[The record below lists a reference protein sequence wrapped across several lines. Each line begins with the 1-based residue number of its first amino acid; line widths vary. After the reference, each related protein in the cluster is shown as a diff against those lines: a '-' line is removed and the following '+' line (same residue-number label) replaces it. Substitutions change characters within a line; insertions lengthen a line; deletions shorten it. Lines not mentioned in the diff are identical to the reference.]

1 VNWWY
6 YFKKQFSLYPGVRAA
21 VSAPF
26 LAPYYQ
32 RRRQERSATRALLDA
47 IVYALFQ
54 LWVPFRAGAVARK
67 FGLDKD
73 WARNAAAIGR
83 RRVADPNDIAVF
95 RIANDGDCDRYM
107 RRYEY
112 AEISKRANPAAWRR
126 DCVLADKARFARRCA
141 EHGLAAPRF
150 LARLRGRTVEV
161 IEVPTEPVLAIKPT
175 GGISGEGFTLAEFAD
190 WQQGRPAFEAF
201 LRQWAGAHNG
211 DWIVQSK
218 ASSHPELRDIALDAL
233 STARITTMLNEQGAA
248 EIVTCV
254 LRFAGARGA
263 VVDNL
268 AAGGLLAPI
277 DAATGRLGPACY
289 GRRPEDVSVHPVTGA
304 IIEGRLLPNWEA
316 TRDLVLD
323 AHLRAFPEYTMIGWD
338 VGIADHGPV
347 LIEGNGKPGLFAAQ
361 RAERQGVGETRL
373 GELLAFHLE
382 RAATRSPAQGR

>member
-1 VNWWY
+1 MNWWY

-26 LAPYYQ
+26 LVPYYRQ
-32 RRRQERSATRALLDA
+32 RRSERSSSRALLDA

-54 LWVPFRAGAVARK
+54 LWVPFRASAVARR
-67 FGLDKD
+67 FGLDKA

-95 RIANDGDCDRYM
+95 RIASDQDCDRYM

-112 AEISKRANPAAWRR
+112 AEISKRINPAAWRR

-150 LARLRGRTVEV
+150 LARLQGRAVE
-161 IEVPTEPVLAIKPT
+161 IADVPDGLMLAIKPT
-175 GGISGEGFTLAEFAD
+175 GGISGEGFTIVECPA
-190 WQQGRPAFEAF
+190 WQQGEAAFANF
-201 LRQWAGAHNG
+201 LREWAARHGG
-211 DWIVQSK
+211 DWIVQTK

-233 STARITTMLNEQGAA
+233 STARITTMLNEQGAV

-289 GRRPEDVSVHPVTGA
+289 GRKPEDVATHPVTGA
-304 IIEGRLLPNWEA
+304 VIAGRVLPNWPA

-323 AHLRAFPEYTMIGWD
+323 AHLRAFSEYTMVGWD
-338 VGIADHGPV
+338 VGIADQGPV

-382 RAATRSPAQGR
+382 RAAASRETGR